1 MNKKFTLG
9 KKEKLKSRKIITNL
23 FIQNK
28 NIKLYPIK
36 LVWQVANNEND
47 SCVLVGFSIPKKKIK
62 HAVDRNKIKR
72 QLREAYRLNKQL
84 LTQNNNTKVY
94 IMFVYISSKKVSY
107 KELEYTI
114 KYLLTRLSDEIYTMP

>member
-36 LVWQVANNEND
+36 LVWQITNNEND
-47 SCVLVGFSIPKKKIK
+47 NRVLVGFSIPKKKIK